1 MYVPCPQ
8 LSSSASRTEQILQD
22 VDRLG
27 EETLKEPKEYR
38 HLDERLKEIEE
49 ELQKLTSVVEFE
61 VGTQTHRV
69 STTGSYNPV
78 IGPL

>member
-1 MYVPCPQ
+1 MSVYVPCSQ
-8 LSSSASRTEQILQD
+8 LSSTASRTEQILQD

-27 EETLKEPKEYR
+27 EDALKEPKEYR

-61 VGTQTHRV
+61 VRKQTHWF
-69 STTGSYNPV
+69 STTGS
-78 IGPL
+78 